1 MLSLGERITV
11 KTQYGIKVPMA
22 VDDYIWVTEL
32 AEPGDFDPQPVLYN
46 TAEEATAAAAIWGPM
61 AQVEPFVVDTD

>member
-1 MLSLGERITV
+1 
-11 KTQYGIKVPMA
+11 MA